1 MHSIKFSS
9 RVERNVADV
18 ENLEFSSWVEISS
31 RVG

>member
-9 RVERNVADV
+9 RVERNVDDV
-18 ENLEFSSWVEISS
+18 ENLEFSSWIETSS